1 MVIEDGD
8 VLPFPGDGVGDG
20 ARETARGRW
29 RRIEGEGA
37 REGRQ
42 MLRKGDRARGEGAR
56 ERAHERELE
65 GRDRREKALER

>member
-1 MVIEDGD
+1 
-8 VLPFPGDGVGDG
+8 
-20 ARETARGRW
+20 
-29 RRIEGEGA
+29 
-37 REGRQ
+37 